1 MPFAGLAPVWNGGPH
16 GPDPAQPVLRPRLQP
31 RLVVRFL
38 LSCSGIGGPMKKFDW
53 VKPVLVRKPVSATA
67 QGAGSNTDGI
77 GGEFPIQS

>member
-1 MPFAGLAPVWNGGPH
+1 MSRKRWSAWPGSCPTELEATLATQASGPFS
-16 GPDPAQPVLRPRLQP
+16 
-31 RLVVRFL
+31 RFL
-38 LSCSGIGGPMKKFDW
+38 FSIGGPMKKVDW